1 MDAQIEFNPDN
12 EEKFTFTEEVIGKG
26 CGLKKALSDLK
37 EKVDNRD
44 FSPYEIPV
52 QIIQPKYT
60 LEKSRHGPVR

>member
-1 MDAQIEFNPDN
+1 MRV
-12 EEKFTFTEEVIGKG
+12 EE
-26 CGLKKALSDLK
+26 ALSDLK

-60 LEKSRHGPVR
+60 LEEVKTWTSKIASLFYPFNQFGSEDP